1 MTRDDAI
8 AIVCAEIDR
17 ATVTWKGW
25 PSDPV
30 HAAGV
35 VAEEGGELLK
45 AAMDY
50 TYTWGDKDHMLT
62 EAVQTAAMAIRFV
75 VAFQAGHYERRRD
88 DLPEVAQ

>member
-1 MTRDDAI
+1 MTRADAI
-8 AIVCAEIDR
+8 AMVEAEIDR
-17 ATVTWKGW
+17 ATKQWRGW

-50 TYTWGDKDHMLT
+50 TYTWGAKDHMLT
-62 EAVQTAAMAIRFV
+62 EAVHTAATAIRFI
-75 VAFQAGHYERRRD
+75 QAYGSGHYERRRD
-88 DLPEVAQ
+88 GLLDVVV